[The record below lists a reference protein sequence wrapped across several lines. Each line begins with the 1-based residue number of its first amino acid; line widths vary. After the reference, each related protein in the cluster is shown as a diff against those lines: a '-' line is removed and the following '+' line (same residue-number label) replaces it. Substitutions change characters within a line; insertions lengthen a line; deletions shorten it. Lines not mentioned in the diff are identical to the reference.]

1 MPGISIH
8 VVDVVRGVPAVGLR
22 VEVDA
27 LSSGGE
33 RRRVG
38 AGAIGADGQV
48 AHPMT
53 GGLGVERGVH
63 EVLLHAADFYRAAGL
78 LAPDAPAFLDVIAF
92 RFTVGDLQQ
101 HYHLPFKVS
110 PWGLSVWRGR

>member
-22 VEVDA
+22 VA
-27 LSSGGE
+27 LHAVTGTAWRE
-33 RRRVG
+33 VG
-38 AGAIGADGQV
+38 AGVIGPDGQL

-53 GGLGVERGVH
+53 QGTGVALGPH
-63 EVLLHAADFYRAAGL
+63 EVLLQAGDFYRAAGL
-78 LAPDAPAFLDVIAF
+78 IADAPAFQEVIAF
-92 RFTVGDLQQ
+92 RFTVTDLRE
-101 HYHLPFKVS
+101 HYHLPVKMS